1 MSNMFDFICI
11 HYVHP
16 KQNIKSEFINEN
28 VSIRHSRVADS
39 SRWVSGCSEG
49 VLVPWFWCFKTLTPD
64 PHRRSPLTCHEGG
77 FILWVRLVSNSH
89 LLGFITSE
97 SLGRG
102 HWHGCHNESNQSSVI
117 GRVLWLPSDSH
128 FERLKLGPWGWQ
140 LMNIDMV
147 DIVKLLRSNVNEA
160 VARKVCIHTVL

>member
-1 MSNMFDFICI
+1 MKTSLFATHVWRIPPDGHQVAQKECGCHDFD
-11 HYVHP
+11 
-16 KQNIKSEFINEN
+16 
-28 VSIRHSRVADS
+28 
-39 SRWVSGCSEG
+39 
-49 VLVPWFWCFKTLTPD
+49 VLVFKTLIPD
-64 PHRRSPLTCHEGG
+64 PYRRSPLTCHEGG

-89 LLGFITSE
+89 LLGFIALE

-140 LMNIDMV
+140 LMNIDTL
-147 DIVKLLRSNVNEA
+147 DIVKLLHSNVNE
-160 VARKVCIHTVL
+160 VLVRKVCIHSVL